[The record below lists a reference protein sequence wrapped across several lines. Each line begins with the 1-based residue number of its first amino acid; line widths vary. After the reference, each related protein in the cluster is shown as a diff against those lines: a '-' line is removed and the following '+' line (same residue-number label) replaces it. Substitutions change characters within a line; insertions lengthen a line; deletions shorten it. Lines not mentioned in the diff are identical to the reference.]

1 MVRSDTAGP
10 SATVWFSVWSSI
22 RSFEPK
28 KALMPFERP
37 AVAEETFIT
46 PPRTPRVITAVV
58 WSSSPVMSVTSPT
71 AVSSWESWLLI
82 LSTVTCVL
90 PRSGTTCSETSLMV
104 SSVVEKIRASRKN
117 IHASTSNA
125 TASATKSAPLASS
138 TNTSKPYRTSKGLR
152 PRTAII
158 QPPRSGGA
166 PPRSSGVP
174 AHHSAADHQVL
185 FVKNCGLPG
194 RDASY
199 RLLQAHANLVTCFLD
214 FARHRPAVVAH
225 LHGFRL

>member
-1 MVRSDTAGP
+1 MVRSDTADP

-37 AVAEETFIT
+37 AVAEENFIT

-58 WSSSPVMSVTSPT
+58 WSSSPVISATSPT

-90 PRSGTTCSETSLMV
+90 PRSGTTCSETSLRV

-117 IHASTSNA
+117 IHASTRNA

-138 TNTSKPYRTSKGLR
+138 TKTSKPNITSHNSSRRTI
-152 PRTAII
+152 II
-158 QPPRSGGA
+158 QLPGVQA
-166 PPRSSGVP
+166 PKLLCVS
-174 AHHSAADHQVL
+174 AHHPTTNNSVP
-185 FVKNCGLPG
+185 FVKDRRLPG
-194 RDASY
+194 RDA
-199 RLLQAHANLVTCFLD
+199 HD
-214 FARHRPAVVAH
+214 
-225 LHGFRL
+225 GFREECPNLATARILYLARYRRTIVADLNGFGL